1 MNDRRC
7 LVADDHP
14 ALLSAL
20 CAVVREYGF
29 EVLGPA
35 TTGLQAIEFARV
47 EQPPLA
53 LVDLRMPGAS
63 GTELLGRLSE
73 AAPEMRIGVYT
84 AEADA
89 ELAAAALAAGA
100 HAIVLKEAP
109 LADLRRALDALS
121 RGGSYLDP
129 ALAGAT
135 FAGTP
140 GPKLTDRERQ
150 VLELLAVGCSYDD
163 IAKRLSV
170 GAETVRTHVRK
181 ACTRLNAATRTQGV
195 ATALRLGLIA

>member
-1 MNDRRC
+1 MTDRRC

-20 CAVVREYGF
+20 TAVVQEHGF
-29 EVLGPA
+29 EIVGPA
-35 TTGLQAIEFARV
+35 TTGLHAIELAAA

-63 GTELLGRLSE
+63 GTELLSRLAE
-73 AAPEMRIGVYT
+73 AAPAMRIGVYT
-84 AEADA
+84 AEADT

-100 HAIVLKEAP
+100 HALVLKEAP
-109 LADLRRALDALS
+109 LADLARALDALS
-121 RGGSYLDP
+121 AGGSYLDP
-129 ALAGAT
+129 ALAGAA
-135 FAGTP
+135 FMNTP
-140 GPKLTDRERQ
+140 TLALTDRERQ
-150 VLELLAVGCSYDD
+150 VLELLAVGCSYDE
-163 IAKRLSV
+163 IAERLSL

-181 ACTRLNAATRTQGV
+181 ACTRLNASTRTQGV